1 MNTETLHF
9 KFLKVFCC
17 VLLLQLGWSHA
28 LGAVTEANQTRQIQG
43 VITDSRRKRNR
54 KRDIY
59 RSNLRSGWKVYIT
72 STFAQIRISNFLRR
86 IRDIRSNRGQQDL
99 VQHCTGRSD
108 ECTGRSCGSGICHSE
123 ESYSG
128 CCSKFGEQ

>member
-43 VITDSRRKRNR
+43 VITDS
-54 KRDIY
+54 
-59 RSNLRSGWKVYIT
+59 
-72 STFAQIRISNFLRR
+72 Q
-86 IRDIRSNRGQQDL
+86 
-99 VQHCTGRSD
+99 
-108 ECTGRSCGSGICHSE
+108 
-123 ESYSG
+123 
-128 CCSKFGEQ
+128 GETLPA

>member
-43 VITDSRRKRNR
+43 VITDSQGETLPGVNVLVKGTSIGAIS
-54 KRDIY
+54 DINGKFTLQVPSPKSVLIISY
-59 RSNLRSGWKVYIT
+59 IGYETYEGIVGNTTSYWK
-72 STFAQIRISNFLRR
+72 IR
-86 IRDIRSNRGQQDL
+86 
-99 VQHCTGRSD
+99 
-108 ECTGRSCGSGICHSE
+108 
-123 ESYSG
+123 
-128 CCSKFGEQ
+128 

>member
-43 VITDSRRKRNR
+43 VITDSQGETLPGVNVLVRVHPLGLSPISMVNSLCK
-54 KRDIY
+54 Y
-59 RSNLRSGWKVYIT
+59 RHPNPY
-72 STFAQIRISNFLRR
+72 
-86 IRDIRSNRGQQDL
+86 
-99 VQHCTGRSD
+99 
-108 ECTGRSCGSGICHSE
+108 
-123 ESYSG
+123 
-128 CCSKFGEQ
+128 

>member
-43 VITDSRRKRNR
+43 VITDSQGETLPGVNVLVKGTSIGAIS
-54 KRDIY
+54 DIDGKFTLQVPSPKSVLIISY
-59 RSNLRSGWKVYIT
+59 IGYETYEVIVGNKTSSNAFNWSSSTMLNDVLLPTIT
-72 STFAQIRISNFLRR
+72 SY
-86 IRDIRSNRGQQDL
+86 
-99 VQHCTGRSD
+99 V
-108 ECTGRSCGSGICHSE
+108 
-123 ESYSG
+123 SYPI
-128 CCSKFGEQ
+128 

>member
-43 VITDSRRKRNR
+43 VITDSQGEPYPAVNVTVKGTSIEQSPIWMESLHY
-54 KRDIY
+54 KY
-59 RSNLRSGWKVYIT
+59 LRPNPY
-72 STFAQIRISNFLRR
+72 
-86 IRDIRSNRGQQDL
+86 
-99 VQHCTGRSD
+99 
-108 ECTGRSCGSGICHSE
+108 
-123 ESYSG
+123 
-128 CCSKFGEQ
+128 